1 MLAAV
6 QGIIQNGMVLVD
18 GNELKGFN
26 GRSVTIII
34 NDSFSTPDSRQ
45 DKSKFFDAVGKIK
58 LDRNAVDE
66 LRAASMI

>member
-6 QGIIQNGMVLVD
+6 QGIIQNDMVLVD

-26 GRSVTIII
+26 GRSLTIII

>member
-6 QGIIQNGMVLVD
+6 QGMIQDDMILVD
-18 GNELKGFN
+18 GNELKGYN
-26 GRSVTIII
+26 GRPVTVII
-34 NDSFSTPDSRQ
+34 NDNFTSSDGKQ

-66 LRAASMI
+66 LRTASMI

>member
-6 QGIIQNGMVLVD
+6 QGMIQNDMILVD
-18 GNELKGFN
+18 GDELKGFN

-34 NDSFSTPDSRQ
+34 NDSFASLDSKQ
-45 DKSKFFDAVGKIK
+45 DKTKFFDAVGKIK